1 MGKRFPS
8 IIDKDLPIRAF
19 VTKKLIGTNI
29 SSTVQDAAQK
39 MTEFNISSIVILKDN
54 KVVGFFTESDLKRKI
69 VAEGKTPDTSV
80 KEIMIKDLIT
90 IDISSTISDAMKK
103 MLDNDIKHLLVREK
117 GEIIGIMSFTD
128 FLTMERQKLET
139 FIARE

>member
-8 IIDKDLPIRAF
+8 IIDKDQPIRAF
-19 VTKKLIGTNI
+19 ITKKLIGTDI
-29 SSTVQDAAQK
+29 SSTVQDAARK
-39 MTEFNISSIVILKDN
+39 MTEFNISSIVILEDN

-69 VAEGKTPDTSV
+69 VAVGKTPDTSV
-80 KEIMIKDLIT
+80 KDIMIKDLIT
-90 IDISSTISDAMKK
+90 IDISSTVSDAMKT
-103 MLDNDIKHLLVREK
+103 MMDNDIKHLLIKEK

>member
-8 IIDKDLPIRAF
+8 IIDKDQPIRAF
-19 VTKKLIGTNI
+19 ITKKLIGTDI
-29 SSTVQDAAQK
+29 SSTVQDAAKK
-39 MTEFNISSIVILKDN
+39 MTEFNISSIVILEDN

-69 VAEGKTPDTSV
+69 VAVGKTPDTSV
-80 KEIMIKDLIT
+80 QDIMIKDLIT
-90 IDISSTISDAMKK
+90 IDISSTVSDAMKT
-103 MLDNDIKHLLVREK
+103 MMDNDIKHLLIKEK

>member
-8 IIDKDLPIRAF
+8 IIDKDQPIRAF
-19 VTKKLIGTNI
+19 ITKKLIGTDI
-29 SSTVQDAAQK
+29 SSTVQDAARK
-39 MTEFNISSIVILKDN
+39 MTEFNISSIVILDDG

-69 VAEGKTPDTSV
+69 VAVGKTPDTSV
-80 KEIMIKDLIT
+80 EEIMIKDLIT
-90 IDISSTISDAMKK
+90 IDISSTVSDAMKK
-103 MLDNDIKHLLVREK
+103 MMDNDIKHLLVKEK

>member
-19 VTKKLIGTNI
+19 ITKKLIGTDI

-39 MTEFNISSIVILKDN
+39 MTEFNISSIVILEDE

-69 VAEGKTPDTSV
+69 VAVGKTPDTPV
-80 KEIMIKDLIT
+80 KNIMISDIIT
-90 IDISSTISDAMKK
+90 IDISATIKDAMKK
-103 MLDNDIKHLLVREK
+103 MVDNDIKHLLVKEK
-117 GEIIGIMSFTD
+117 NEITGILSFTD
-128 FLTMERQKLET
+128 FLTLERQKLET

>member
-8 IIDKDLPIRAF
+8 IIDKDQPIRAF
-19 VTKKLIGTNI
+19 ITKKLIGTDI
-29 SSTVQDAAQK
+29 SSTVQDAARK
-39 MTEFNISSIVILKDN
+39 MTEFNISSIVILDDG

-69 VAEGKTPDTSV
+69 VAVGKTPDTSV
-80 KEIMIKDLIT
+80 EEIMIKNLIT
-90 IDISSTISDAMKK
+90 IDISSTVSDAMKK
-103 MLDNDIKHLLVREK
+103 MMDNDIKHLLVKEK